1 MFRKYE
7 AAAVVV
13 STCFLICA
21 TSTPAQDVLV
31 DAAGQ
36 NTGSLTGALKFGGT
50 EPNEAIC
57 APVQVGHGV
66 PVRAPCPP
74 GPTKEGIA
82 STRTPGGPAALGQPI
97 RLPSNQYGLDLYT
110 DAQPR
115 LSITHAGQ
123 IGIGTQA
130 PAYAVH
136 IRQAGDVQLGLDSTV
151 AGGRLWTIQSSGTTD
166 PPLTGTFQIV
176 DRTAQ
181 VSRLQIDAQG
191 LVSVNALK
199 INGGADLAESFG
211 TSQRFEPG
219 TVVSIDAQNVGRVKL
234 SDRAYDKRVAGIVS
248 GALGVEPGVT
258 LEQLKGDT
266 RTEQVALTGRVYVM
280 ADTSSG
286 AIAPGDLLTTSA
298 VPGHAMKA
306 ADYRRARGATLG
318 KAMSA
323 LSRGSGMVLVLV
335 GLQ

>member
-1 MFRKYE
+1 
-7 AAAVVV
+7 
-13 STCFLICA
+13 
-21 TSTPAQDVLV
+21 
-31 DAAGQ
+31 
-36 NTGSLTGALKFGGT
+36 
-50 EPNEAIC
+50 
-57 APVQVGHGV
+57 
-66 PVRAPCPP
+66 
-74 GPTKEGIA
+74 
-82 STRTPGGPAALGQPI
+82 
-97 RLPSNQYGLDLYT
+97 
-110 DAQPR
+110 
-115 LSITHAGQ
+115 
-123 IGIGTQA
+123 
-130 PAYAVH
+130 
-136 IRQAGDVQLGLDSTV
+136 
-151 AGGRLWTIQSSGTTD
+151 
-166 PPLTGTFQIV
+166 
-176 DRTAQ
+176 
-181 VSRLQIDAQG
+181 
-191 LVSVNALK
+191 
-199 INGGADLAESFG
+199 
-211 TSQRFEPG
+211 
-219 TVVSIDAQNVGRVKL
+219 VVSIDAQNVGRVKL